1 MNLLQKV
8 INFEIDIGKNE
19 HEGDNTTNDQKLQQL
34 IAIAEE
40 RCPAIYSMSHIIKV
54 SAKLK

>member
-1 MNLLQKV
+1 MEEKNK
-8 INFEIDIGKNE
+8 IDK
-19 HEGDNTTNDQKLQQL
+19 QKLQQL
-34 IAIAEE
+34 ITMAEE